1 MIKQLIGKLFF
12 IWCLG
17 YVYSCSAQEAAISYA
32 NEIKQEDL
40 KELLYVYASDY
51 FEGRKTGTPGQR
63 RATDFLRHFYKSHQ
77 ISAAKGTVDYYQNM
91 KLRVD
96 NQYVDSQ
103 NVVAIIEGDE
113 LPEEYLVLSS
123 HLDHLGMKEG
133 KIYNGADDDGSG
145 TVALLEIAAAFQK
158 AKSEGH
164 GPKRSII
171 FLHVTGEEKGL
182 LGSKY
187 YTENPLY
194 PLEKT
199 FTNLNVDM
207 IGRIDPKRSN
217 PNPNYI
223 YLIGSD
229 RLSQDLHQLSENVN
243 TTYSKLELDY
253 TFNDEND
260 PNDFYTRS
268 DHYNFAEK
276 QIPVIFYFSGTHEDY
291 HKPTDTASKINY
303 GLLEARTKLIFYT
316 AWEIANKEQSIQL
329 D

>member
-1 MIKQLIGKLFF
+1 MIKHTFNKLYLNLF
-12 IWCLG
+12 I
-17 YVYSCSAQEAAISYA
+17 VIAYSCSAQETAIQYA

-40 KELLYVYASDY
+40 KELLYVYSSDF
-51 FEGRKTGTPGQR
+51 FEGRKTGTPGQK
-63 RATDFLRHFYKSHQ
+63 RATDFLRHFYKSHR
-77 ISAAKGTVDYYQNM
+77 INAAKGTLDYYQNM
-91 KLRVD
+91 ELLID

-103 NVVAIIEGDE
+103 NVVAIVEGDE
-113 LPEEYLVLSS
+113 LPEEYLVISS

-133 KIYNGADDDGSG
+133 VIYNGADDDGSG
-145 TVALLEIAAAFQK
+145 TVALLEMAAAFQK

-182 LGSKY
+182 LGSEY

-194 PLEKT
+194 PLNNT
-199 FTNLNVDM
+199 IANLNVDM
-207 IGRIDPKRSN
+207 IGRIDPKRDN

-229 RLSQDLHQLSENVN
+229 RLSQDLHQVSESVN
-243 TTYSKLELDY
+243 ATYSKLELDY

-303 GLLEARTKLIFYT
+303 DLLEARTKLIFYT
-316 AWEIANKEQSIQL
+316 VWEIANKEKSIQL
-329 D
+329 N

>member
-17 YVYSCSAQEAAISYA
+17 YVYSCSAQERAISYA

-133 KIYNGADDDGSG
+133 EIYNGADDDGSG

-229 RLSQDLHQLSENVN
+229 RLSQDLHQLSETVN
-243 TTYSKLELDY
+243 ATYSKLELDY

>member
-1 MIKQLIGKLFF
+1 MIKQLIGKLVF

-103 NVVAIIEGDE
+103 NVVAIIEGEE
-113 LPEEYLVLSS
+113 LPEEYIVLSS

-133 KIYNGADDDGSG
+133 EIYNGADDDGSG

-229 RLSQDLHQLSENVN
+229 RLSQDLHQLSETVN
-243 TTYSKLELDY
+243 ATYSKLELDY

-303 GLLEARTKLIFYT
+303 DLLEARTKLIFYT

>member
-103 NVVAIIEGDE
+103 NVVAIIEGEE

-207 IGRIDPKRSN
+207 IGRIDTKRSN

-229 RLSQDLHQLSENVN
+229 RLSQDLHQLSETVN
-243 TTYSKLELDY
+243 ATYSKLELDY

-303 GLLEARTKLIFYT
+303 DLLEARTKLIFYT

>member
-103 NVVAIIEGDE
+103 NVVAIIEGEE

-229 RLSQDLHQLSENVN
+229 RLSQDLHQLSETVN
-243 TTYSKLELDY
+243 ATYSKLELDY

-268 DHYNFAEK
+268 DHYNFAKK

-303 GLLEARTKLIFYT
+303 DLLEARTKLIFYT

>member
-103 NVVAIIEGDE
+103 NVVAIIEGEE

-133 KIYNGADDDGSG
+133 EIYNGADDDGSG

-229 RLSQDLHQLSENVN
+229 RLSQDLHQLSETVN
-243 TTYSKLELDY
+243 ATYSKLELDY

-303 GLLEARTKLIFYT
+303 DLLEARTKLIFYT

>member
-51 FEGRKTGTPGQR
+51 FEGRKTGTLGQR

>member
-103 NVVAIIEGDE
+103 NVVAIIEGEE

-229 RLSQDLHQLSENVN
+229 RLSQDLHQLSETVN
-243 TTYSKLELDY
+243 ATYSKLELDY

-303 GLLEARTKLIFYT
+303 DLLEARTKLIFYT